1 MVSGARTS
9 LGRGPWQQRG
19 RRRGR
24 HKVQTFIRATCPL
37 KLLRT
42 RGSDRRAELRLTR
55 GSGQPLSTARR
66 PTGKSPAREL
76 RIGHSQD
83 LGLPASALTMII
95 VSESSAKATQPV
107 RTGRYTPARLRRS
120 AAPSNTPRYADVLPI
135 SVYTEEVNRSRSA
148 ISNRASGGPCSG
160 MAPGWARKWWVT
172 RRRGYPVASA
182 PRRSRSGVGVQ
193 LVQRVGCSSWT
204 PTPDLLRGKPA
215 DATGYPLPYPYLA
228 D

>member
-1 MVSGARTS
+1 MHNEPETTRLMRMGDPRWVSGARTS
-9 LGRGPWQQRG
+9 LGRGPWQQGG

-107 RTGRYTPARLRRS
+107 RTGRYTPARLRSS

-135 SVYTEEVNRSRSA
+135 SVHTEEVTGSIPVSPTTITAGQTRFLGRTSA
-148 ISNRASGGPCSG
+148 VRAS
-160 MAPGWARKWWVT
+160 AA
-172 RRRGYPVASA
+172 
-182 PRRSRSGVGVQ
+182 
-193 LVQRVGCSSWT
+193 
-204 PTPDLLRGKPA
+204 
-215 DATGYPLPYPYLA
+215 LA
-228 D
+228 QTEQKACG

>member
-1 MVSGARTS
+1 MHNEPETTRLMLRGDPRSVSGARTS

-42 RGSDRRAELRLTR
+42 RGSDQRAELRLTR

-83 LGLPASALTMII
+83 LGIPASALTMII

-107 RTGRYTPARLRRS
+107 RTGRYTPARLRSS

-135 SVYTEEVNRSRSA
+135 SVHTEVLTGISVPSTVPGIVLRRLTGLKGAA
-148 ISNRASGGPCSG
+148 IAASLTR
-160 MAPGWARKWWVT
+160 WRK
-172 RRRGYPVASA
+172 RHP
-182 PRRSRSGVGVQ
+182 
-193 LVQRVGCSSWT
+193 
-204 PTPDLLRGKPA
+204 
-215 DATGYPLPYPYLA
+215 
-228 D
+228 